1 MAKRGAPPG
10 NQNAANGKKWQAA
23 IVRALEA
30 RSRIAQKEALD
41 LLAEKLLARCE
52 EADIQ
57 ALKELGDRLDG
68 KPSQEMDVTHRGGLA
83 EALSAIASGTGRNP
97 PVA

>member
-1 MAKRGAPPG
+1 MAERGGQPG
-10 NQNAANGKKWQAA
+10 NQNAANGKRWQAA
-23 IVRALEA
+23 ILRALEA

-41 LLAEKLLARCE
+41 LLAEKLLSKCD
-52 EADIQ
+52 EADLQ
-57 ALKELGDRLDG
+57 ALKELGDRVDG

-83 EALSAIASGTGRNP
+83 EVLGAIGRSKENDP